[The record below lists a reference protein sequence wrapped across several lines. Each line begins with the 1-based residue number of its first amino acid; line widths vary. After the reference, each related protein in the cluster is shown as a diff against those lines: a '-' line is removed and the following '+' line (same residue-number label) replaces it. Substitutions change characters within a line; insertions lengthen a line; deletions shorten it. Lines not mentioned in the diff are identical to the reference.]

1 MVIFKFYI
9 LFINTRTKLIIIM
22 LKDDVKMS
30 EDLFDSLVD
39 LRENDTLKIVK
50 EKLNAG
56 EDPLSI
62 VNTCRDAMI
71 KIGELFAKK
80 EYFLSE
86 LVISDEI
93 FKEIMEILEPHI
105 VNGSKNDKKVGKI
118 VIGTVKGDIHDLG
131 KDIVIGILKSSGFDV
146 YDLGVDVTTEKFV
159 EKVKEV
165 KPDILG
171 MSCLISIGWES
182 LKETID
188 ALKEEGIR
196 EKLKIIIGG
205 GGVDEE
211 IAKYAGANKAVKD
224 VIEGVNQCKRWVGA

>member
-1 MVIFKFYI
+1 MG
-9 LFINTRTKLIIIM
+9 
-22 LKDDVKMS
+22 
-30 EDLFDSLVD
+30 EDLFNSLVE
-39 LRENDTLKIVK
+39 LRENDALEIVK

-56 EDPLSI
+56 VDAYSI

-80 EYFLSE
+80 EYYLSE
-86 LVISDEI
+86 LVMSGEI
-93 FKEIMEILEPHI
+93 LKEIMEILDPHI
-105 VNGSKNDKKVGKI
+105 INSSKNDEKIGKI

-146 YDLGVDVTTEKFV
+146 YDLGVDVATEKFV

-171 MSCLISIGWES
+171 MSCVISIGWES

-188 ALKEEGIR
+188 TLKEEGIR
-196 EKLKIIIGG
+196 DKLKIIIGG

-211 IAKYAGANKAVKD
+211 IAKYAGADKAVKD